1 MEMDSNQNLKNNKF
15 ANSRDVGKILWQ
27 NRQLIISVALLT
39 VFTVFIVTVM
49 IQPTYRIKSK
59 ILVKEEDMSYQ
70 DTLPSYHNRA
80 EFLQNQAEI
89 IKSKSL
95 LLKVFE
101 NNLLKK
107 AVIKQSGKRSLD
119 IERLQENIVV
129 KPINHSNIIKLE
141 IDSQNP
147 VFARSLSSEI
157 IKHYQNYHTQ
167 KKNNLIEQA
176 ITAIEQ
182 AKNSARQ
189 DLEKAQ
195 KEFSGYV
202 EKNQV
207 SLLPESEIMLDFKR
221 FARFDTS
228 LIEVNSDI
236 QKTAAKTEAL
246 REALEKNNYQDLDF
260 PFLVNNQGLL
270 EQEKKLQQAQ
280 INLSNLSSDYT
291 PAHPELIKAKNR
303 VEKLKTDL
311 DKKRET
317 IIASQLQSYRNE
329 LESLKSKKAVLANAN
344 QDYSEKLKETISSQ
358 PELAALLNRLK
369 NQRNIYEKLLTK
381 EQNLK
386 IFAYRS
392 LATSNIEIIDPPRI
406 PQKPLSPNMALNIIL
421 GILAGLTLG
430 TSSAMIWP
438 EILSS
443 ETHFKQDK
451 QRKEK
456 RFKVNTK
463 MIYNLAGHP
472 RQNYQGLL
480 TNISESGINF
490 KTEDKPQK
498 GSLINIE
505 LNLPGSKIIKTK
517 ARIIWTHE
525 ISLKEDGD
533 GPFSVGAE
541 FTKTTTSKRRLII
554 RQLTPNQ

>member
-119 IERLQENIVV
+119 IERLQEEIVV

-147 VFARSLSSEI
+147 VLARSLSSGI
-157 IKHYQNYHTQ
+157 IKNYQNYHTQ
-167 KKNNLIEQA
+167 KKNNLIEKA

-189 DLEKAQ
+189 NLEKAQ

-202 EKNQV
+202 EENQV

-236 QKTAAKTEAL
+236 QKTTAKTEAL
-246 REALEKNNYQDLDF
+246 REALEESSYQDLDF

-311 DKKRET
+311 NKKRET
-317 IIASQLQSYRNE
+317 IIISQLQSYRNE
-329 LESLKSKKAVLANAN
+329 LESLKSKKTVLANAN

-369 NQRNIYEKLLTK
+369 NQRNIYEKLLAK

-438 EILSS
+438 GILSS
-443 ETHFKQDK
+443 ETPFKRDK

-463 MIYNLAGHP
+463 MTYNLAENP

-490 KTEDKPQK
+490 KTESKPQK
-498 GSLINIE
+498 DSLINIE
-505 LNLPGSKIIKTK
+505 LNLPGSKIVKTK

-541 FTKTTTSKRRLII
+541 FAKTTASKRRLII
-554 RQLTPNQ
+554 RQLAPNQ

>member
-1 MEMDSNQNLKNNKF
+1 L
-15 ANSRDVGKILWQ
+15 
-27 NRQLIISVALLT
+27 
-39 VFTVFIVTVM
+39 
-49 IQPTYRIKSK
+49 
-59 ILVKEEDMSYQ
+59 EE
-70 DTLPSYHNRA
+70 
-80 EFLQNQAEI
+80 
-89 IKSKSL
+89 
-95 LLKVFE
+95 
-101 NNLLKK
+101 
-107 AVIKQSGKRSLD
+107 
-119 IERLQENIVV
+119 
-129 KPINHSNIIKLE
+129 
-141 IDSQNP
+141 
-147 VFARSLSSEI
+147 SS
-157 IKHYQNYHTQ
+157 
-167 KKNNLIEQA
+167 
-176 ITAIEQ
+176 
-182 AKNSARQ
+182 
-189 DLEKAQ
+189 
-195 KEFSGYV
+195 
-202 EKNQV
+202 
-207 SLLPESEIMLDFKR
+207 
-221 FARFDTS
+221 
-228 LIEVNSDI
+228 
-236 QKTAAKTEAL
+236 
-246 REALEKNNYQDLDF
+246 YQDLDF

-303 VEKLKTDL
+303 VKKLKTDL
-311 DKKRET
+311 DRKRET

-344 QDYSEKLKETISSQ
+344 QDYSEKLKETISNQ

-386 IFAYRS
+386 IFTYRS

-438 EILSS
+438 GILSP
-443 ETHFKQDK
+443 ETHPKQNG

-463 MIYNLAGHP
+463 MIYSLSEKP
-472 RQNYQGLL
+472 RQNYRGLL

-490 KTEDKPQK
+490 KTENKPQK

-505 LNLPGSKIIKTK
+505 LILPGSKIIKTK
-517 ARIIWTHE
+517 ARIIWVHE

-541 FTKTTTSKRRLII
+541 FTKTTADKRRLIM
-554 RQLTPNQ
+554 RQLVSNQ